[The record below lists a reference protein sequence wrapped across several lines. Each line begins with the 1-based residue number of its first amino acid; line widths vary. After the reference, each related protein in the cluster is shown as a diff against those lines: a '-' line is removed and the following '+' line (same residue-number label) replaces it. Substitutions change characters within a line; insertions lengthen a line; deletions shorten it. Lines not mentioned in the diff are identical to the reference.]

1 MFSCAVCKIFRDGHP
16 SHKRESFWAWI
27 VCFAAATN
35 LAFTTGLVYSFGVL
49 LPIFMD
55 HFKESRERT
64 AWVGSLPIALVPFF
78 SIFASSLANR
88 FGCRTVSV
96 TGCMAFALSL
106 VTASLAKNLTVLY
119 VAFSVIGIG
128 ASCALVSGLVM
139 VRKCFDK
146 REAFALGIVSTGQGL
161 GTMVLSQVLQYL
173 TDAVGWRSTLRIMA
187 GALVLNAL
195 LALLFDSKVDTENS
209 ESGEQLSSEE
219 DGQRRKSKRFTF
231 HCSVWKVPSVIALTI
246 TGVFFMFGR
255 SIIYVLVVKYSVDR
269 GMSSAASSRLVL
281 FMGINIV
288 LGRFV
293 SGFLCSIK
301 RLDNWFI
308 LQGMAITN
316 GVSTMLLALA
326 NSYEWLV
333 AYSVIFGFCDGAM
346 GVLVNIIALTC
357 VDPSKAGSAF
367 GNVLLAT
374 SVVTLVGPPLS
385 GFTVDK
391 LGTYGPAFFM
401 AGGALIV
408 ASFTPWILCCLRDRK
423 TEKIE
428 VSLEDYDDGTDTQH
442 LKEDSCHHEPGLE
455 EKTPVS
461 AVRSQQ

>member
-1 MFSCAVCKIFRDGHP
+1 MRKLSLL
-16 SHKRESFWAWI
+16 SSF
-27 VCFAAATN
+27 
-35 LAFTTGLVYSFGVL
+35 L
-49 LPIFMD
+49 
-55 HFKESRERT
+55 

-173 TDAVGWRSTLRIMA
+173 TDAVGWRSTLQIMA

-231 HCSVWKVPSVIALTI
+231 HCSVWKVPGVIALTI

-255 SIIYVLVVKYSVDR
+255 SIIYVLVVGSSTPLTIRMRDPNMCVIDQVRSRWILAEFFTQKIR
-269 GMSSAASSRLVL
+269 GLYTA
-281 FMGINIV
+281 
-288 LGRFV
+288 
-293 SGFLCSIK
+293 
-301 RLDNWFI
+301 I
-308 LQGMAITN
+308 LTE
-316 GVSTMLLALA
+316 S
-326 NSYEWLV
+326 
-333 AYSVIFGFCDGAM
+333 
-346 GVLVNIIALTC
+346 LVN
-357 VDPSKAGSAF
+357 
-367 GNVLLAT
+367 NRLLHN
-374 SVVTLVGPPLS
+374 
-385 GFTVDK
+385 K
-391 LGTYGPAFFM
+391 N
-401 AGGALIV
+401 
-408 ASFTPWILCCLRDRK
+408 ILL
-423 TEKIE
+423 
-428 VSLEDYDDGTDTQH
+428 YY
-442 LKEDSCHHEPGLE
+442 
-455 EKTPVS
+455 
-461 AVRSQQ
+461 